1 MDRSGGSHRRS
12 KSAWDTLCVRTTLTS
27 AELAALDA
35 GALRAVMNRVAMN
48 NSAQRRSAEE
58 AWSAAQQPRAVD
70 QTVRPDTRSA
80 NNTPRAPKPRRF
92 TSQQRSETANC
103 TPQVEADPQ
112 AAYVPPP
119 HRAGDAAAAESAVT
133 EGAAGLLPFNCV
145 DYRPADAALFA
156 AVAAF
161 QHLCDEYDGL
171 HVSPP
176 PLWPMLLR
184 AGWCA
189 PPIQVIIRVRPF
201 TTRDIAVAERVME
214 VPLRPAVLVHGRR
227 CTLLRHTPTDVIF
240 GDMTRPPEAPA
251 APAIQ
256 AEEFEFDDCLWS
268 VPAEQL
274 PPPQGACVDE
284 LDLYERYCR
293 QTVNAALLGRDV
305 CIAAHGA
312 IFTGKNHSL
321 FGAFAWDTGIMT
333 SAGMVHHLAHRLF
346 AGISG
351 NPRITVTC
359 AFMEVLHD
367 GFYDLLANG
376 GDGRPSHETRQLRL
390 MPLSSSS
397 APQITRTLVRDASGV
412 AEVVHAGM
420 RLRASCVTRMGRCR
434 RESPN
439 LMQLQITREDSTG
452 MMAPPTTTTINLIA
466 MTAPVRRR
474 YPTET
479 VDRRPFPSCV
489 PTFRQ
494 CMDCVLHNWQR
505 AGSRCL
511 TFPESALTRLLDR
524 SLTDRKSLR
533 IVVATVSPFEG
544 LLEDTARTLR
554 EARSWTVGSL

>member
-1 MDRSGGSHRRS
+1 MDRSGGSNRRS
-12 KSAWDTLCVRTTLTS
+12 TSAWDTLCVRTTLTS

-35 GALRAVMNRVAMN
+35 GALRAVMSRVAMN
-48 NSAQRRSAEE
+48 DSAQRRSVEE
-58 AWSAAQQPRAVD
+58 AWAAAQQPRVVEH
-70 QTVRPDTRSA
+70 TVHPDTHSA
-80 NNTPRAPKPRRF
+80 NANTPRVPKLRRF
-92 TSQQRSETANC
+92 SSRQRSETANC
-103 TPQVEADPQ
+103 TPRVEADPQ
-112 AAYVPPP
+112 PAYVPPS
-119 HRAGDAAAAESAVT
+119 HRASPAAAASAVT
-133 EGAAGLLPFNCV
+133 EGADGLLPFNCV

-161 QHLCDEYDGL
+161 QHLCDKYDGL

-201 TTRDIAVAERVME
+201 AAREIAVADIKA
-214 VPLRPAVLVHGRR
+214 VPLRAAVSVRGRK
-227 CTLLRHTPTDVIF
+227 CTLFLTTPTDVIPC
-240 GDMTRPPEAPA
+240 DTKRPPAAPEAPA
-251 APAIQ
+251 IQ
-256 AEEFEFDDCLWS
+256 MEEFEFDDCLWS

-274 PPPQGACVDE
+274 PPPSGACVDE
-284 LDLYERYCR
+284 FDLYERYCG
-293 QTVNAALLGRDV
+293 QAVNAALLGRDV

-312 IFTGKNHSL
+312 IFTGKNHTL
-321 FGAFAWDTGIMT
+321 FGAFTWGSGIMT
-333 SAGMVHHLAHRLF
+333 SAGMVHHLADRLF
-346 AGISG
+346 AGING

-376 GDGRPSHETRQLRL
+376 GDGRPSHKTSQLRL
-390 MPLSSSS
+390 MPVPFSS
-397 APQITRTLVRDASGV
+397 APEITRTLVQDASGL
-412 AEVVHAGM
+412 AEAVHAGM
-420 RLRASCVTRMGRCR
+420 RLRSMAVTRMGRCR

-439 LMQLQITREDSTG
+439 LMQLQITQEDSTG
-452 MMAPPTTTTINLIA
+452 IMAPPTTTTINLIA
-466 MTAPVRRR
+466 MTAAFRRR
-474 YPTET
+474 YTAET
-479 VDRRPFPSCV
+479 ADRRPSPCCV

-505 AGSRCL
+505 EGSRCL
-511 TFPESALTRLLDR
+511 LFPESALARLLGR

-554 EARSWTVGSL
+554 EARSWTAGSL

>member
-12 KSAWDTLCVRTTLTS
+12 KSAWDTLCARTTLTS

-35 GALRAVMNRVAMN
+35 GALRVVMLRVAMN
-48 NSAQRRSAEE
+48 NSAQRRSVVE
-58 AWSAAQQPRAVD
+58 AWSAAQQPRVVDPAVH
-70 QTVRPDTRSA
+70 PDTHSA
-80 NNTPRAPKPRRF
+80 NTPRALKPRRF
-92 TSQQRSETANC
+92 RSQQRNETANR
-103 TPQVEADPQ
+103 TPPVETDPQ
-112 AAYVPPP
+112 AAHVPPSHHASP
-119 HRAGDAAAAESAVT
+119 AVAEPAVT
-133 EGAAGLLPFNCV
+133 DGAEDPSPIGCA

-161 QHLCDEYDGL
+161 QHLCDEYDEL

-189 PPIQVIIRVRPF
+189 PPIQVILRVRPF
-201 TTRDIAVAERVME
+201 AAREIAVADRME
-214 VPLRPAVLVHGRR
+214 VPLRPAVLVHGRK
-227 CTLLRHTPTDVIF
+227 CTLLRYTPTDVIS
-240 GDMTRPPEAPA
+240 GDTTRPPAAPE

-274 PPPQGACVDE
+274 PPPPGACVDE
-284 LDLYERYCR
+284 FDLYERYCR

-312 IFTGKNHSL
+312 PCTGKNHSL
-321 FGAFAWDTGIMT
+321 FGAFAWGSGIMT

-376 GDGRPSHETRQLRL
+376 GDGRPSHKTSQLRL
-390 MPLSSSS
+390 MPVSSCS
-397 APQITRTLVRDASGV
+397 ALEITRTLVRDASGL

-420 RLRASCVTRMGRCR
+420 RLRSMAVTRMGRCR

-439 LMQLQITREDSTG
+439 LMQLQITQEDSTG
-452 MMAPPTTTTINLIA
+452 IMAPPTTTTINLIA
-466 MTAPVRRR
+466 LTAAFRRR
-474 YPTET
+474 YTTET
-479 VDRRPFPSCV
+479 VDRRPSPCCV

-505 AGSRCL
+505 EGSRCL
-511 TFPESALTRLLDR
+511 PFPESALARLLGR
-524 SLTDRKSLR
+524 SLTDRKTLR

-544 LLEDTARTLR
+544 LVEDTARTLR
-554 EARSWTVGSL
+554 AARSWTVGSL